1 MSKPAFRLFT
11 CEGGEIVIRFADDV
25 DESVKRPLLE
35 RGYQVVN
42 SDEDTLC
49 CPDCG
54 KDIPV
59 PPLKPG
65 VDNDSPEDS

>member
-11 CEGGEIVIRFADDV
+11 CDCGEIVIRFTNDV
-25 DESVKRPLLE
+25 DESVKKPLLE
-35 RGYQVVN
+35 RGYQVVD

-54 KDIPV
+54 KDIPESS
-59 PPLKPG
+59 LKPG
-65 VDNDSPEDS
+65 VDNDRLEDS